1 MASDRPER
9 RARPRTRANREG
21 RVYQRGSD
29 KRWVGVVWP
38 PEVIGGKPRYVYGK
52 SREEARAKKEALEA
66 ELADAVPGAAGKDTT
81 LARYLEHWLTRT
93 LPQMVAAGNLA
104 QSTLDSYRDNA
115 EKHIIPDLGKI
126 TLRHLT
132 VPRLRQWQYDLSQK
146 PSGRPR
152 RKLRKGEKALP
163 PPPPLSPRTVAYCR
177 SILHKAIADA
187 IADDVYGLKANV
199 VDKVRPPKLAE
210 AEIAPPTR
218 AEFAA
223 LFPVMTG
230 DRLWCYWLAVLA
242 LGLRRGEGLGLRW
255 SDIDW
260 EAREARIVKTVQRM
274 RGEKDPD
281 SGRRK
286 GVLVS
291 KGLKTK
297 ASKATVAI
305 PDEMMD
311 GLAEWRRQQHEA
323 RMKAKAK
330 GAWLDADLVFT
341 TSVGTALEPRNVNR
355 AWDAVCAKAGVRQV
369 RIHDLRHAWGSY
381 VAPKVPRKAVQAGLR
396 HARPSTTDIYVHVL
410 EEMKRDAADAMN
422 AVLVEFRAASRKTGA

>member
-1 MASDRPER
+1 MTGREPR
-9 RARPRTRANREG
+9 KARPRTRANREG
-21 RVYQRGSD
+21 RVYQRSSD

-52 SREEARAKKEALEA
+52 TRDEAKAKKDALEA

-93 LPQMVAAGNLA
+93 LPQAVAAGNLA

-132 VPRLRQWQYDLSQK
+132 LPRLRQWQFDLSQK
-146 PSGRPR
+146 PSGRTR

-187 IADDVYGLKANV
+187 ITDEVYGLKDNV
-199 VDKVRPPKLAE
+199 VAKLKAPKLPE

-223 LFPVMTG
+223 LFPVMTQ
-230 DRLWCYWLAVLA
+230 DRLWCYWLVVLA

-260 EAREARIVKTVQRM
+260 ENKNARITKTVQRM
-274 RGEKDPD
+274 RGEKDPE
-281 SGRRK
+281 SGHRK
-286 GVLVS
+286 GTLVS

-297 ASKATVAI
+297 GSKATVAV
-305 PDEMMD
+305 PGSVME
-311 GLAEWRRQQHEA
+311 GLAEWRKEQHAA
-323 RMKAKAK
+323 RMGAK
-330 GAWLDADLVFT
+330 GVWLDADLVFT

-355 AWDAVCAKAGVRQV
+355 AWEAVCARAGVRRL
-369 RIHDLRHAWGSY
+369 RIHDLRHAWGTY
-381 VAPKVPRKAVQAGLR
+381 LAPRGVSQKAIQAGLR
-396 HARPSTTDIYVHVL
+396 HSRRSTTDIYVHVL
-410 EEMKRDAADAMN
+410 EEMKRDAADAMDD
-422 AVLVEFRAASRKTGA
+422 VLVEFRTAARKTGA

>member
-1 MASDRPER
+1 MAPDKPAR
-9 RARPRTRANREG
+9 RPRVTANREG
-21 RVYQRGSD
+21 RVYQRTSD

-38 PEVIGGKPRYVYGK
+38 PEVMGGKPRYVYGK
-52 SREEARAKKEALEA
+52 SRAEAKEKKEALEA

-81 LARYLEHWLTRT
+81 LARYLDHWLGKT

-132 VPRLRQWQYDLSQK
+132 VPRLRQWQYDLSCK

-163 PPPPLSPRTVAYCR
+163 PPPPLSPRTVGYCR

-187 IADDVYGLKANV
+187 IADDVYGLKVNV
-199 VDKVRPPKLAE
+199 LDKVKAPQLPE

-223 LFPVMTG
+223 LFPVMTK
-230 DRLWCYWLAVLA
+230 DRLWCYWLVVLA

-260 EAREARIVKTVQRM
+260 ENKNARIAKTVQRM
-274 RGEKDPD
+274 RGEKDPAT
-281 SGRRK
+281 GRRK
-286 GVLVS
+286 GALMS

-297 ASKATVAI
+297 ESKATVAV
-305 PDEMMD
+305 PASVMD
-311 GLAEWRRQQHEA
+311 GLAEWRKEQHEA
-323 RMKAKAK
+323 RMRAKAK
-330 GAWLDADLVFT
+330 GTWLDADLVFT
-341 TSVGTALEPRNVNR
+341 TSLGTALEPRNVNR
-355 AWDAVCAKAGVRQV
+355 AWEAVCAKAGVRRL
-369 RIHDLRHAWGSY
+369 RIHDLRHAWGTY
-381 VAPKVPRKAVQAGLR
+381 LAPRGVSQKAIQAGLR
-396 HARPSTTDIYVHVL
+396 HSRMSTTEIYVHAL
-410 EEMKRDAADAMN
+410 KEMKRDAADAMDG
-422 AVLVEFRAASRKTGA
+422 VLVEFRAAARKAGT